1 MKHLPFSRR
10 QTALSE
16 SKVSNTSL
24 EPNSS
29 KPKILRSVTFEKG
42 FHFFTNSRHYT
53 GITATSL
60 FEFAEKLK
68 IVSAQ
73 SVEYHFHRQDFQRWI
88 NDVIGDG
95 ELATR
100 MARLDTQLSS
110 ENLRK
115 ELLKIVRK
123 RMREL
128 EKLYDGS
135 V

>member
-1 MKHLPFSRR
+1 MSK
-10 QTALSE
+10 
-16 SKVSNTSL
+16 SKVSGTSFD
-24 EPNSS
+24 PNSN

-42 FHFFTNSRHYT
+42 FHFFTNSRGYT

-60 FEFAEKLK
+60 FKFAEKLK
-68 IVSAQ
+68 IVSAE
-73 SVEYHFHRQDFQRWI
+73 SVEYHVRRQDFQRWI
-88 NDVIGDG
+88 NDVIGDS

-100 MARLDTQLSS
+100 IARLDTQLSS

-123 RMREL
+123 RIREV
-128 EKLYDGS
+128 EKLYGGA